1 MRPGLHGDLEVTL
14 LGLPFHY
21 SLESALMSFLKKQ
34 SVRTRILASL
44 TALVLTT
51 GLAGC
56 SDDDDADLED
66 TANASDVE
74 TEYVPASADGPAQN
88 VPEPSLPAVATENSE
103 EGAEATLQYFWEA
116 VDYARLTG
124 ETDPLALVSHESCEF
139 CDDYIEGWQ
148 DRYRDGDWAVIH
160 EPIEIDILESNT
172 HFDEQQQDEWTAIS
186 YDITQPAA
194 DLYVDGEILTEES
207 VEEVNSAT
215 WIADLSYDGTS
226 QRWLLEWT
234 GQHEEDDVTG

>member
-1 MRPGLHGDLEVTL
+1 
-14 LGLPFHY
+14 
-21 SLESALMSFLKKQ
+21 MSFLKKQ

-74 TEYVPASADGPAQN
+74 AEYVPASADGPAQN

-124 ETDPLALVSHESCEF
+124 DSSHLDMVSSSSCDF
-139 CDDYIEGWQ
+139 CAGFMEDWQ
-148 DRYRDGDWAVIH
+148 DVYKEGHWAVTYGEAEH
-160 EPIEIDILESNT
+160 QVSET
-172 HFDEQQQDEWTAIS
+172 WVGTGQDEDVPSADVLFALS
-186 YDITQPAA
+186 DPAV
-194 DLYVDGEILTEES
+194 DLYNESGDVTESSDGSETATDWFAILLYDATAERWQIDWIG
-207 VEEVNSAT
+207 VEELV
-215 WIADLSYDGTS
+215 
-226 QRWLLEWT
+226 EWE
-234 GQHEEDDVTG
+234 GH